1 MNLRRQLAV
10 VAVLALLAAWL
21 PAADSGA
28 DTCNYYASAGVQYHS
43 GYGWVCGGASQNGC
57 SECYRWTSHTSVE
70 SCVATGQSNCL
81 SPAVQHE

>member
-1 MNLRRQLAV
+1 MNHRKHWAL

-28 DTCNYYASAGVQYHS
+28 ACNYYSAAGLQYHS

-57 SECYRWTSHTSVE
+57 SECYRWTSATSVE
-70 SCVATGQSNCL
+70 SCAASGNSNCFEPL
-81 SPAVQHE
+81 NKVE